1 LLLLPVP
8 EAALLATTATARP
21 SPARDESDGGVSCRD
36 VDVDAPIDC
45 LPAVYVY
52 LKLKLDRC
60 TKAQHTA
67 VYIYMAALQK
77 EEPEGWLE
85 LMNKHKMM

>member
-1 LLLLPVP
+1 LLLLLLPVP

-21 SPARDESDGGVSCRD
+21 SPARDESDAVSCRD

-45 LPAVYVY
+45 LPAVY

-67 VYIYMAALQK
+67 AIYIYIWLHCRKKNQK
-77 EEPEGWLE
+77 VG
-85 LMNKHKMM
+85 